1 MLTIQQRSLVLDYL
15 CHSGYVN
22 SARALARGSSPRLD
36 ADGDEIM
43 SATLD
48 SAPLPEDAL
57 QEARKREGAFYTS
70 SRTLSAKLIFGL

>member
-22 SARALARGSSPRLD
+22 TARALARGSSPRLD

-57 QEARKREGAFYTS
+57 QEARKREGASYTS
-70 SRTLSAKLIFGL
+70 SRTECGTLIFGL